1 MFVSKEITTMTHLI
15 ELHGLVVDQ
24 NLHSEQS
31 QIAMTA
37 CRVWKPN
44 YLMYSVHHSWGSQ
57 LCVQIAV
64 QEDRTTTQNASNA
77 STGRRYSSYEY
88 GSSSTLTFELGGCEC
103 GMGVGVY
110 IDGAGWPT
118 DDNGGV
124 TGRAVERADDPNELT
139 LKCIGDTDRHDG
151 APSGYKTQLWGWN

>member
-64 QEDRTTTQNASNA
+64 REDRATTQNASNT
-77 STGRRYSSYEY
+77 STGRR
-88 GSSSTLTFELGGCEC
+88 
-103 GMGVGVY
+103 
-110 IDGAGWPT
+110 
-118 DDNGGV
+118 
-124 TGRAVERADDPNELT
+124 
-139 LKCIGDTDRHDG
+139 
-151 APSGYKTQLWGWN
+151 

>member
-37 CRVWKPN
+37 CHVWKPN

-64 QEDRTTTQNASNA
+64 QDDQTMTQNA
-77 STGRRYSSYEY
+77 
-88 GSSSTLTFELGGCEC
+88 
-103 GMGVGVY
+103 
-110 IDGAGWPT
+110 PT
-118 DDNGGV
+118 HQLD
-124 TGRAVERADDPNELT
+124 
-139 LKCIGDTDRHDG
+139 GDTVCMSMG
-151 APSGYKTQLWGWN
+151 ARQH

>member
-1 MFVSKEITTMTHLI
+1 MFMSKEIMTMTHLI

-57 LCVQIAV
+57 LCA
-64 QEDRTTTQNASNA
+64 N
-77 STGRRYSSYEY
+77 SSAG
-88 GSSSTLTFELGGCEC
+88 GSSDDSERVQHVDWTEIEFVRVWELVNTNIRVGWLRMWYGG
-103 GMGVGVY
+103 G
-110 IDGAGWPT
+110 DGAGWPR
-118 DDNGGV
+118 NG
-124 TGRAVERADDPNELT
+124 R
-139 LKCIGDTDRHDG
+139 
-151 APSGYKTQLWGWN
+151 